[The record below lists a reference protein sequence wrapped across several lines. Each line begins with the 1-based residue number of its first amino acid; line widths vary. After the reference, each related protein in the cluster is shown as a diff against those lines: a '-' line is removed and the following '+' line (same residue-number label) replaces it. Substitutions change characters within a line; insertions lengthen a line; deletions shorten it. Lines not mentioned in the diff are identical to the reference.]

1 MITQIQNLRIFYP
14 FLVPFISSSQIYW
27 LYILSA
33 LLLALIIYKLG
44 LSQQDK
50 QINLRQ
56 YLLPKAVYLHPSA
69 IAEYKYYFLSAILEI
84 FVILPIIL
92 SLPNLANI
100 ICDYLTE
107 ITHLTTPFLITHPQ
121 WYHYVTL
128 SIFVALAG
136 DFAYYCYHYLAHRSS
151 FFWEFHKVHHS
162 ADVLTPMTVYRS
174 HPLDLLSSM
183 SVATVMLGFTTGIW
197 IYLFGNQVSHLSIYG
212 VNWEIFLFYLTGANL
227 RHSHIWLN
235 YPYKVSH
242 VLMSPAQHHIHHSVE
257 PKHYDKNFGYI
268 LSFWDW
274 IFGTLYV
281 PKGYEKLD
289 FGLSDGESSLF
300 NNPINLLVQP
310 FKSIWQS
317 YNQKI
322 SRE

>member
-1 MITQIQNLRIFYP
+1 MTQIQNLRIFYP
-14 FLVPFISSSQIYW
+14 FLVPFISSSEIHW

-44 LSQQDK
+44 LSQPDK
-50 QINLRQ
+50 QMNLRQ
-56 YLLPKAVYLHPSA
+56 YLFPKEVYLHPSA

-84 FVILPIIL
+84 FVILPIIF
-92 SLPNLANI
+92 SLQNLANI
-100 ICDYLTE
+100 IGHYLTE
-107 ITHLTTPFLITHPQ
+107 ITHLTTPFLINHPQ
-121 WYHYVTL
+121 WYHYVIF
-128 SIFVALAG
+128 SIFAALAG

-174 HPLDLLSSM
+174 HPLDLLLSM
-183 SVATVMLGFTTGIW
+183 SIGTVMLGFATGIW
-197 IYLFGNQVSHLSIYG
+197 VYLFGNQVSYLSIYG
-212 VNWEIFLFYLTGANL
+212 VDWQIFLFYLTGANL

-235 YPYKVSH
+235 YPYAVSH

-281 PKGYEKLD
+281 PRNYEKLS
-289 FGLSDGESSLF
+289 FGLANGESNLF
-300 NNPINLLVQP
+300 NSVTNMLLQPLKAIGQGINKKV
-310 FKSIWQS
+310 
-317 YNQKI
+317 I
-322 SRE
+322 S

>member
-44 LSQQDK
+44 LSQQDE

-84 FVILPIIL
+84 FVILPVMF

-107 ITHLTTPFLITHPQ
+107 ITHLTTPFLITNPY

-174 HPLDLLSSM
+174 HPFDLLLSM
-183 SVATVMLGFTTGIW
+183 IFATVMLGFTTGIW
-197 IYLFGNQVSHLSIYG
+197 IYLFGNQVSLLSIYG
-212 VNWEIFLFYLTGANL
+212 INWEIFLFYLTGANL

-281 PKGYEKLD
+281 PRNYEKLS
-289 FGLSDGESSLF
+289 FGLANGESNLF
-300 NNPINLLVQP
+300 NSVTNMLLQP
-310 FKSIWQS
+310 LRAIGQR
-317 YNQKI
+317 I
-322 SRE
+322 SKKVIS

>member
-1 MITQIQNLRIFYP
+1 MTQIQNLRIFYP
-14 FLVPFISSSQIYW
+14 FLVPFISSSEIHW

-44 LSQQDK
+44 LSQQDE
-50 QINLRQ
+50 QINLSQ
-56 YLLPKAVYLHPSA
+56 YLFPKEVYLHPSA
-69 IAEYKYYFLSAILEI
+69 IAEYKYYFLSSLLEI
-84 FVILPIIL
+84 SVILPIIL

-174 HPLDLLSSM
+174 HPLDLLLSM

-197 IYLFGNQVSHLSIYG
+197 IYLFGNQVSLLSIYG
-212 VNWEIFLFYLTGANL
+212 
-227 RHSHIWLN
+227 
-235 YPYKVSH
+235 
-242 VLMSPAQHHIHHSVE
+242 
-257 PKHYDKNFGYI
+257 
-268 LSFWDW
+268 
-274 IFGTLYV
+274 
-281 PKGYEKLD
+281 
-289 FGLSDGESSLF
+289 
-300 NNPINLLVQP
+300 
-310 FKSIWQS
+310 
-317 YNQKI
+317 
-322 SRE
+322 

>member
-14 FLVPFISSSQIYW
+14 FLVPFISSSEIHW

-33 LLLALIIYKLG
+33 LLLALVIYKLG
-44 LSQQDK
+44 LSQQDE

-69 IAEYKYYFLSAILEI
+69 IAEYKYYFLSSFLEI

-100 ICDYLTE
+100 ICHYLTE
-107 ITHLTTPFLITHPQ
+107 ITHLTTPFFITHPQ

-128 SIFVALAG
+128 SIVVALAG

-174 HPLDLLSSM
+174 HPFDLLLSM
-183 SVATVMLGFTTGIW
+183 IFAMAMLGFTTGIW

-212 VNWEIFLFYLTGANL
+212 VDWEIFLFYLTGANL

-242 VLMSPAQHHIHHSVE
+242 VFMSPAQHHIHHSVE

-281 PKGYEKLD
+281 PRNYEKLS
-289 FGLSDGESSLF
+289 FGLANGESNLF
-300 NNPINLLVQP
+300 NSVTNMLLQPLRSIGQRINKKV
-310 FKSIWQS
+310 
-317 YNQKI
+317 I
-322 SRE
+322 S

>member
-1 MITQIQNLRIFYP
+1 
-14 FLVPFISSSQIYW
+14 
-27 LYILSA
+27 
-33 LLLALIIYKLG
+33 
-44 LSQQDK
+44 
-50 QINLRQ
+50 
-56 YLLPKAVYLHPSA
+56 LPV
-69 IAEYKYYFLSAILEI
+69 
-84 FVILPIIL
+84 IL

-107 ITHLTTPFLITHPQ
+107 ITHLTTPFLITNPH
-121 WYHYVTL
+121 WYHYVIL

-174 HPLDLLSSM
+174 HPFDLLLSM
-183 SVATVMLGFTTGIW
+183 IFATVMLGFTTGIW
-197 IYLFGNQVSHLSIYG
+197 IYLFGNQVSLLSIYG
-212 VNWEIFLFYLTGANL
+212 INWEIFLFYLTGANL

>member
-1 MITQIQNLRIFYP
+1 MTQIQNLRIFYP
-14 FLVPFISSSQIYW
+14 FLVPFISSSEIYW

-44 LSQQDK
+44 LSQQDE

-69 IAEYKYYFLSAILEI
+69 IAEYKYYFLSSLLEI
-84 FVILPIIL
+84 FVILPVIL

-100 ICDYLTE
+100 ICHYLTE
-107 ITHLTTPFLITHPQ
+107 ITYLTTPFLITHPQ
-121 WYHYVTL
+121 WYHYVIL

-174 HPLDLLSSM
+174 HPFDLLLSM
-183 SVATVMLGFTTGIW
+183 SIGTVMLGFATGMW
-197 IYLFGNQVSHLSIYG
+197 VYLFGNQVSPLSIYG
-212 VNWEIFLFYLTGANL
+212 VDWQIFLFYLTGANL

-235 YPYKVSH
+235 YPYAVSH

-281 PKGYEKLD
+281 PRNYEKLS
-289 FGLSDGESSLF
+289 FGLANGESNLF
-300 NNPINLLVQP
+300 NSVTNMLLQP
-310 FKSIWQS
+310 LRAIGQR
-317 YNQKI
+317 I
-322 SRE
+322 SKKVIS